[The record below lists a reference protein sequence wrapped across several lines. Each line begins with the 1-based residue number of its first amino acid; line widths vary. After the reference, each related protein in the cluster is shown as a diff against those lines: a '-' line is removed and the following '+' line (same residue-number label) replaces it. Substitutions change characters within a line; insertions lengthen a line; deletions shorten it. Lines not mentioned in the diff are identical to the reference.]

1 MVVVAIVAVL
11 SAVALP
17 NLLGNRDRAQAQ
29 ATIGA
34 MGSFAKQCGSNIL
47 NENPTEIEN
56 IPAAITTP
64 EGAGEPFACGA
75 FVAGIFTPAAAG
87 YNLSVAFANAQPL
100 EGLAC
105 GLNDQGQPVRLG
117 PLADGTAQTCTL
129 NVTDEGNVVGVWG
142 A

>member
-34 MGSFAKQCGSNIL
+34 MASFAKQCGTNIL
-47 NENPTEIEN
+47 NENPTDIEN
-56 IPAAITTP
+56 VPAAILTR
-64 EGAGEPFACGA
+64 GAAVPNFSCGDIVNGLFDAEPAD
-75 FVAGIFTPAAAG
+75 
-87 YNLSVAFANAQPL
+87 LSVEFANGQPL

-105 GLNDQGQPVRLG
+105 GLNDQGQPARLQEV
-117 PLADGTAQTCTL
+117 AENTAAICTL
-129 NVTDEGNVVGVWG
+129 NVDADGNVVGVWT
-142 A
+142 

>member
-34 MGSFAKQCGSNIL
+34 MGSFAKQCGTNIL
-47 NENPTEIEN
+47 NENPTDIEN
-56 IPAAITTP
+56 VPAAITTP
-64 EGAGEPFACGA
+64 EGAGADFNCGDLN
-75 FVAGIFTPAAAG
+75 AAG
-87 YNLSVAFANAQPL
+87 LFIPDAGGYDLVTVFANGEPL

-105 GLNDQGQPVRLG
+105 GLDALGQAERLAAV
-117 PLADGTAQTCTL
+117 ADGTAATCTL
-129 NVTDEGNVVGVWG
+129 NVDDEGNVVGAWT
-142 A
+142 